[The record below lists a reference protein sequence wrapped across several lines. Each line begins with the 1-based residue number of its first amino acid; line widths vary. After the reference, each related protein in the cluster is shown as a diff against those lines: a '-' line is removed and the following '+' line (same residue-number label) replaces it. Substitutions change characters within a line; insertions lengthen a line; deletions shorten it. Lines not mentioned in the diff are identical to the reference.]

1 MVAEMP
7 PTGQNESW
15 FDLLD
20 QLVNEVNQSHLEEV
34 QGDPDNAQIVKGQKV
49 IKVLPLRGRPHI
61 TSAAFEIQKF

>member
-1 MVAEMP
+1 MVPEMP

-49 IKVLPLRGRPHI
+49 IKV
-61 TSAAFEIQKF
+61 

>member
-34 QGDPDNAQIVKGQKV
+34 QGDPDSAQIEKV
-49 IKVLPLRGRPHI
+49 EEVVKVLPL
-61 TSAAFEIQKF
+61 KV